1 MFKRMVLKRVLDE
14 VGGLENAMKKRS
26 ISYFGKTAYWPLR
39 DIAELDEWCL
49 IIFVRALFV
58 ILSLMAASTH
68 AATTAFLD
76 FQQTGQFSNYFN
88 GDSNPVWSQSSS
100 AGVGG
105 TGGVQWTL
113 GGSDVWVAKVG
124 FQPSVGSTYTL
135 SVQYLCQINSGYG
148 GIGLTSQNSNLNLA
162 GSTAG
167 VNPGLGIS
175 YHGGGFNLNNNSV
188 SEDDTLWTLTS
199 YGRDISGNQGIPSL
213 GFGSSGNYWS
223 QLSLK
228 MKYLGSNQFEL
239 TPEVY
244 DVNQTTGAVGSMM
257 ASGATRTITNS
268 NLGGASVLYPYF
280 SSNGS
285 RFVGADNITM
295 PVPEPSAVSLLAVGL
310 GGLAM
315 LRRRRL

>member
-1 MFKRMVLKRVLDE
+1 M
-14 VGGLENAMKKRS
+14 
-26 ISYFGKTAYWPLR
+26 
-39 DIAELDEWCL
+39 CL

-76 FQQTGQFSNYFN
+76 FQQAGQFSNYFN

-105 TGGVQWTL
+105 AGGVQWTL

-124 FQPSVGSTYTL
+124 FQPTVGSTYTL

-175 YHGGGFNLNNNSV
+175 YHGSGFNLNNNSV
-188 SEDDTLWTLTS
+188 SESETFWTLTS
-199 YGRDISGNQGIPSL
+199 YGRSKSGNEGIPSP
-213 GFGSSGNYWS
+213 GYGSSGNYWS
-223 QLSLK
+223 QLSLNV
-228 MKYLGSNQFEL
+228 KYLGSNQFDL

-244 DVNQTTGAVGSMM
+244 DVNQTTGAVGSLM

-268 NLGGASVLYPYF
+268 DLGGASVLYPYF
-280 SSNGS
+280 SSKGN

-295 PVPEPSAVSLLAVGL
+295 PVPEPSAVSLLAIGL
-310 GGLAM
+310 GGLA
-315 LRRRRL
+315 LVRRRRS

>member
-1 MFKRMVLKRVLDE
+1 MLLKGLLDE
-14 VGGLENAMKKRS
+14 VGGLQNATKKRK
-26 ISYFGKTAYWPLR
+26 IRIYTKTFIWPFR
-39 DIAELDEWCL
+39 DIAELGGLCL
-49 IIFVRALFV
+49 ILNMRSLFAFLLFV
-58 ILSLMAASTH
+58 AVSTQ
-68 AATTAFLD
+68 AATTASLD
-76 FQQTGQFSNYFN
+76 FQQSGQFSNYFN
-88 GDSNPVWSQSSS
+88 GDSSPVWSQSPS

-175 YHGGGFNLNNNSV
+175 YHGSGFNLDNNSV
-188 SEDDTLWTLTS
+188 SESETSWTLTD
-199 YGRDISGNQGIPSL
+199 YGRSKSGNDGIPSP
-213 GFGSSGNYWS
+213 GRGSSGNYWS

-244 DVNQTTGAVGSMM
+244 DVSQTTGAVGSMM

-268 NLGGASVLYPYF
+268 NLGTASVLYPYF

-295 PVPEPSAVSLLAVGL
+295 PVPEPSALSLLASGL
-310 GGLAM
+310 GALAI
-315 LRRRRL
+315 LRRRRS

>member
-1 MFKRMVLKRVLDE
+1 MK
-14 VGGLENAMKKRS
+14 AM
-26 ISYFGKTAYWPLR
+26 
-39 DIAELDEWCL
+39 
-49 IIFVRALFV
+49 FV

-76 FQQTGQFSNYFN
+76 FSQAGQFSNYFN
-88 GDSNPVWSQSSS
+88 GDSAPVWSQSSS

-105 TGGVQWTL
+105 AGGVQWTL

-175 YHGGGFNLNNNSV
+175 YHGGGFLPNNNSG
-188 SEDDTLWTLTS
+188 SDTSGDTNWTLTP
-199 YGRDISGNQGIPSL
+199 YGASKSGNGGIPSP

-223 QLSLK
+223 QLSLLV
-228 MKYLGSNQFEL
+228 KYSGSNQFEL

-244 DVNQTTGAVGSMM
+244 DVNQSTGAIGSLM
-257 ASGATRTITNS
+257 AYGATRTYTNS

-295 PVPEPSAVSLLAVGL
+295 PVPEPSAFSLLAVGL

-315 LRRRRL
+315 IRYRRS

>member
-1 MFKRMVLKRVLDE
+1 MRWL
-14 VGGLENAMKKRS
+14 S
-26 ISYFGKTAYWPLR
+26 
-39 DIAELDEWCL
+39 
-49 IIFVRALFV
+49 V
-58 ILSLMAASTH
+58 ILFSIAVSTQ
-68 AATTAFLD
+68 AATTASLD
-76 FQQTGQFSNYFN
+76 FQQAGQFSSYFN
-88 GDSNPVWSQSSS
+88 GDSSPTWSQSSS

-105 TGGVQWTL
+105 TGGVQWSL

-124 FQPSVGSTYTL
+124 FQPTVGTTYTL
-135 SVQYLCQINSGYG
+135 SIQYLCRTNSGYG
-148 GIGLTSQNSNLNLA
+148 GIGLSSQNSLLNLA

-175 YHGGGFNLNNNSV
+175 YHGSGFNLDNNSV
-188 SEDDTLWTLTS
+188 SGSETFWTLTD
-199 YGRDISGNQGIPSL
+199 YGRNISGNQGIPSP
-213 GFGSSGNYWS
+213 GHGSSGNYWS

-244 DVNQTTGAVGSMM
+244 DVSQTTGAVGSMM

-315 LRRRRL
+315 MRRRRGY

>member
-1 MFKRMVLKRVLDE
+1 MDMWSLFAFL
-14 VGGLENAMKKRS
+14 
-26 ISYFGKTAYWPLR
+26 
-39 DIAELDEWCL
+39 
-49 IIFVRALFV
+49 LFV
-58 ILSLMAASTH
+58 AVSTQAST
-68 AATTAFLD
+68 TASLD

-135 SVQYLCQINSGYG
+135 SVQYLCQINSG
-148 GIGLTSQNSNLNLA
+148 
-162 GSTAG
+162 STAG

-188 SEDDTLWTLTS
+188 SESDTLWTLTS
-199 YGRDISGNQGIPSL
+199 YGASKSGNQGIPSP

-244 DVNQTTGAVGSMM
+244 DVSQTTGAVGSMM

-315 LRRRRL
+315 MRRRRGY

>member
-1 MFKRMVLKRVLDE
+1 VPIEKL
-14 VGGLENAMKKRS
+14 
-26 ISYFGKTAYWPLR
+26 GK
-39 DIAELDEWCL
+39 WCL
-49 IIFVRALFV
+49 IGYMRSLFTFLLFV
-58 ILSLMAASTH
+58 AVSTQ

-135 SVQYLCQINSGYG
+135 SVQYLCEINSGYG
-148 GIGLTSQNSNLNLA
+148 GIGLSSQNSLLNLT

-175 YHGGGFNLNNNSV
+175 YHGSGFNLDNNSV
-188 SEDDTLWTLTS
+188 SESETSWTLTD
-199 YGRDISGNQGIPSL
+199 YGRSKSGNGGIPSPDH
-213 GFGSSGNYWS
+213 GSSGNYWS

-244 DVNQTTGAVGSMM
+244 DVSQTTGAVGSMM

-268 NLGGASVLYPYF
+268 NLGTASVLYPYF
-280 SSNGS
+280 SSNGN

-295 PVPEPSAVSLLAVGL
+295 PVPEPSALSLLAVGL

-315 LRRRRL
+315 LRRRRS

>member
-1 MFKRMVLKRVLDE
+1 
-14 VGGLENAMKKRS
+14 
-26 ISYFGKTAYWPLR
+26 
-39 DIAELDEWCL
+39 
-49 IIFVRALFV
+49 VRALFV
-58 ILSLMAASTH
+58 ILYLMAASTH

-76 FQQTGQFSNYFN
+76 FQQAGQFSNYFR
-88 GDSNPVWSQSSS
+88 GDSSPVWSQSSS

-105 TGGVQWTL
+105 TGGVQWSL

-124 FQPSVGSTYTL
+124 FQPTVGSTYTL
-135 SVQYLCQINSGYG
+135 SVQYLCQINAGYG
-148 GIGLTSQNSNLNLA
+148 GIGLTSQNSTLNLA
-162 GSTAG
+162 GATAG

-175 YHGGGFNLNNNSV
+175 YHGGGFISDNSGSTSV
-188 SEDDTLWTLTS
+188 TTLWTLTS
-199 YGRDISGNQGIPSL
+199 YGASKSGNQGIPSP
-213 GFGSSGNYWS
+213 GFGSSDNYWS

-244 DVNQTTGAVGSMM
+244 DVNQTTGAVGSLM

-268 NLGGASVLYPYF
+268 DLGGASVLYPYF
-280 SSNGS
+280 SSKGD

-295 PVPEPSAVSLLAVGL
+295 PVPEPSAVSLLAAGL

-315 LRRRRL
+315 MRRRRS

>member
-1 MFKRMVLKRVLDE
+1 MK
-14 VGGLENAMKKRS
+14 AM
-26 ISYFGKTAYWPLR
+26 
-39 DIAELDEWCL
+39 
-49 IIFVRALFV
+49 FV

-76 FQQTGQFSNYFN
+76 FSQAGQFSNYFG
-88 GDSNPVWSQSSS
+88 GDSSPVWSQSSS

-105 TGGVQWTL
+105 TGGVQWTR

-124 FQPSVGSTYTL
+124 FAPTVGSTYTL
-135 SVQYLCQINSGYG
+135 SVQYLCEINAGYG

-175 YHGGGFNLNNNSV
+175 YHGSGFISDNSG
-188 SEDDTLWTLTS
+188 STSGDPNWTLTS
-199 YGRDISGNQGIPSL
+199 YGRDISGNQGIPSP
-213 GFGSSGNYWS
+213 GYGSSGNYWS
-223 QLSLK
+223 QLSLNV
-228 MKYLGSNQFEL
+228 KYLGSNQFDL

-244 DVNQTTGAVGSMM
+244 DVNQTTGAVGSLM
-257 ASGATRTITNS
+257 AYGDTKTYTNS

-280 SSNGS
+280 SGNGS

-295 PVPEPSAVSLLAVGL
+295 PVPEPSALSLLAVGL

-315 LRRRRL
+315 MRRRRS

>member
-1 MFKRMVLKRVLDE
+1 M
-14 VGGLENAMKKRS
+14 RS
-26 ISYFGKTAYWPLR
+26 IFTFLLF
-39 DIAELDEWCL
+39 IA
-49 IIFVRALFV
+49 V
-58 ILSLMAASTH
+58 STQ
-68 AATTAFLD
+68 AATTASLD
-76 FQQTGQFSNYFN
+76 FQQAGQFSNYFN

-105 TGGVQWTL
+105 AGGVQWTL

-148 GIGLTSQNSNLNLA
+148 GIGLSSQNSLLNLT

-175 YHGGGFNLNNNSV
+175 YHGSGFISDNSG
-188 SEDDTLWTLTS
+188 STSGDTNWTLTS
-199 YGRDISGNQGIPSL
+199 YGASKSGNDGIPSP
-213 GFGSSGNYWS
+213 GYGSLGNYWS
-223 QLSLK
+223 QLSLTV
-228 MKYLGSNQFEL
+228 KYLGSNRFDL

-244 DVNQTTGAVGSMM
+244 DVNQTTGAVGSLM

-268 NLGGASVLYPYF
+268 DLGGASVLYPYF
-280 SSNGS
+280 SSKGN

-295 PVPEPSAVSLLAVGL
+295 PVPEPSALSLLAIGL
-310 GGLAM
+310 GGLAVM
-315 LRRRRL
+315 RRRRGC

>member
-1 MFKRMVLKRVLDE
+1 M
-14 VGGLENAMKKRS
+14 
-26 ISYFGKTAYWPLR
+26 
-39 DIAELDEWCL
+39 
-49 IIFVRALFV
+49 
-58 ILSLMAASTH
+58 
-68 AATTAFLD
+68 
-76 FQQTGQFSNYFN
+76 
-88 GDSNPVWSQSSS
+88 
-100 AGVGG
+100 
-105 TGGVQWTL
+105 
-113 GGSDVWVAKVG
+113 G

-135 SVQYLCQINSGYG
+135 SVQYLCEINAGYG

-188 SEDDTLWTLTS
+188 SESDTLWTLTS
-199 YGRDISGNQGIPSL
+199 YGASKSGNQGIPSP

-244 DVNQTTGAVGSMM
+244 DVSQTTGAVGSLM
-257 ASGATRTITNS
+257 AFGATRTITNS

-280 SSNGS
+280 SGNGN

-295 PVPEPSAVSLLAVGL
+295 PVPEPSALSLLAIGL
-310 GGLAM
+310 GVV
-315 LRRRRL
+315 LRRRRRTV

>member
-1 MFKRMVLKRVLDE
+1 
-14 VGGLENAMKKRS
+14 
-26 ISYFGKTAYWPLR
+26 
-39 DIAELDEWCL
+39 
-49 IIFVRALFV
+49 
-58 ILSLMAASTH
+58 MAASTQ
-68 AATTAFLD
+68 AATTASLD

-88 GDSNPVWSQSSS
+88 GDSTPVWSQSSS

-124 FQPSVGSTYTL
+124 FQPTVGTTYTL
-135 SVQYLCQINSGYG
+135 SIQYLCRTNSGYG

-175 YHGGGFNLNNNSV
+175 YHGGGFNLNNNDV
-188 SEDDTLWTLTS
+188 SEGDRLWTLTD
-199 YGRDISGNQGIPSL
+199 YGRNISGNQGIPSP

-228 MKYLGSNQFEL
+228 MKYLSSNQFEI

-244 DVNQTTGAVGSMM
+244 DVNQTTGAVGSLM
-257 ASGATRTITNS
+257 AYGATQNRTNVE
-268 NLGGASVLYPYF
+268 LGGASVLYPYF
-280 SSNGS
+280 SSSGN

-295 PVPEPSAVSLLAVGL
+295 PVPEPSAASLLAVGL
-310 GGLAM
+310 GVLAM
-315 LRRRRL
+315 MRRRRS

>member
-1 MFKRMVLKRVLDE
+1 
-14 VGGLENAMKKRS
+14 
-26 ISYFGKTAYWPLR
+26 
-39 DIAELDEWCL
+39 
-49 IIFVRALFV
+49 VRALFV
-58 ILSLMAASTH
+58 ILSLMAASTQ

-76 FQQTGQFSNYFN
+76 FQQAGQFSNYFN
-88 GDSNPVWSQSSS
+88 GDSAPVWSQSSS
-100 AGVGG
+100 VGVGG
-105 TGGVQWTL
+105 TGGIQWSL

-124 FQPSVGSTYTL
+124 FQPTVGSTYTL

-148 GIGLTSQNSNLNLA
+148 GIGLTSQNLNLNLA

-167 VNPGLGIS
+167 VDPGLGIS
-175 YHGGGFNLNNNSV
+175 YHGSGFNLNNNSV
-188 SEDDTLWTLTS
+188 SESETFWTLTS
-199 YGRDISGNQGIPSL
+199 YGASKSGNQGIPSP
-213 GFGSSGNYWS
+213 GYGSSDNYWS

-280 SSNGS
+280 SSKGN

-295 PVPEPSAVSLLAVGL
+295 PVPEPSAVSLLAIGL
-310 GGLAM
+310 GALAM
-315 LRRRRL
+315 MRRLRS

>member
-1 MFKRMVLKRVLDE
+1 LD
-14 VGGLENAMKKRS
+14 MRS
-26 ISYFGKTAYWPLR
+26 LFAFL
-39 DIAELDEWCL
+39 
-49 IIFVRALFV
+49 LFV
-58 ILSLMAASTH
+58 AVSTQ

-76 FQQTGQFSNYFN
+76 FQQTGQYSNYFN
-88 GDSNPVWSQSSS
+88 GDSTPVWSQSSS

-105 TGGVQWTL
+105 TGGVQWSL

-148 GIGLTSQNSNLNLA
+148 GIGLSSQNSLLNLA

-175 YHGGGFNLNNNSV
+175 YHGSGFNLNNNSV
-188 SEDDTLWTLTS
+188 SESDTNWTLTS
-199 YGRDISGNQGIPSL
+199 YGASKSGNDGIPSP
-213 GFGSSGNYWS
+213 GHGSSGNYWS
-223 QLSLK
+223 QLSLNV
-228 MKYLGSNQFEL
+228 KYLGSNQFDL

-244 DVNQTTGAVGSMM
+244 DVNQTTGAVGSLM
-257 ASGATRTITNS
+257 AYGATQTYTNS
-268 NLGGASVLYPYF
+268 NLGTASVLYPYF

-295 PVPEPSAVSLLAVGL
+295 PVPEPSALSLLAVGL
-310 GGLAM
+310 GGLAIL
-315 LRRRRL
+315 LRRRS

>member
-1 MFKRMVLKRVLDE
+1 MPIEKL
-14 VGGLENAMKKRS
+14 
-26 ISYFGKTAYWPLR
+26 GK
-39 DIAELDEWCL
+39 WCL
-49 IIFVRALFV
+49 IGYMRSLFTF
-58 ILSLMAASTH
+58 LLFAAVSTQ
-68 AATTAFLD
+68 AATTAFLN
-76 FQQTGQFSNYFN
+76 FQQAGQFSNYFN
-88 GDSNPVWSQSSS
+88 GDSTPVWSQSSS

-167 VNPGLGIS
+167 VNPGLGVS

-188 SEDDTLWTLTS
+188 SESDTLWTLTS
-199 YGRDISGNQGIPSL
+199 YGASKSDNQGIPSP

-228 MKYLGSNQFEL
+228 MKYLSSNQFEI

-244 DVNQTTGAVGSMM
+244 DVNQTTGAVGSLM
-257 ASGATRTITNS
+257 ASGAPRTITNS
-268 NLGGASVLYPYF
+268 NLGTASVLYPYF
-280 SSNGS
+280 SSNGN
-285 RFVGADNITM
+285 RFVAADNITM
-295 PVPEPSAVSLLAVGL
+295 PVPEPSALSLLAIGL

-315 LRRRRL
+315 MRRRRGY

>member
-1 MFKRMVLKRVLDE
+1 
-14 VGGLENAMKKRS
+14 
-26 ISYFGKTAYWPLR
+26 
-39 DIAELDEWCL
+39 
-49 IIFVRALFV
+49 VRALFV
-58 ILSLMAASTH
+58 FLSIMAASTH

-76 FQQTGQFSNYFN
+76 FHHAGQFSNYFN

-135 SVQYLCQINSGYG
+135 SVQYLCQVNSGYG
-148 GIGLTSQNSNLNLA
+148 GIGLSSQNSLLNLA

-167 VNPGLGIS
+167 VDPGLGIS
-175 YHGGGFNLNNNSV
+175 YHGSGFNLNNNSV
-188 SEDDTLWTLTS
+188 SESETFWTLTS
-199 YGRDISGNQGIPSL
+199 YGRSKSGNEGIPSP
-213 GFGSSGNYWS
+213 GYGSSGNYWS

-280 SSNGS
+280 SSKGN

-295 PVPEPSAVSLLAVGL
+295 PVPEPSAVSLLAIGL
-310 GGLAM
+310 GGLAI
-315 LRRRRL
+315 LRRRRS

>member
-1 MFKRMVLKRVLDE
+1 M
-14 VGGLENAMKKRS
+14 RS
-26 ISYFGKTAYWPLR
+26 LFTFL
-39 DIAELDEWCL
+39 
-49 IIFVRALFV
+49 LFV
-58 ILSLMAASTH
+58 AVSAQ
-68 AATTAFLD
+68 AATTASLD
-76 FQQTGQFSNYFN
+76 FQQAGQFSNYFN

-175 YHGGGFNLNNNSV
+175 YHGGAFNLNNNSV

-199 YGRDISGNQGIPSL
+199 YGASKSDNQGIPSP
-213 GFGSSGNYWS
+213 GGYGSSGNYWS

-244 DVNQTTGAVGSMM
+244 DVNQTTGAVGSLM
-257 ASGATRTITNS
+257 AYGATQNRTNLD
-268 NLGGASVLYPYF
+268 LGGASVLYPYF
-280 SSNGS
+280 SSNGR
-285 RFVGADNITM
+285 RFVAADNITM
-295 PVPEPSAVSLLAVGL
+295 PVPEPSALSLLAVGL

-315 LRRRRL
+315 LRRRRS

>member
-1 MFKRMVLKRVLDE
+1 MWSLFAFL
-14 VGGLENAMKKRS
+14 
-26 ISYFGKTAYWPLR
+26 
-39 DIAELDEWCL
+39 
-49 IIFVRALFV
+49 LFV
-58 ILSLMAASTH
+58 AVSTQAST
-68 AATTAFLD
+68 TASLD
-76 FQQTGQFSNYFN
+76 FQQSGQFSNYFN
-88 GDSNPVWSQSSS
+88 GDSSPVWSQSPS

-105 TGGVQWTL
+105 TGGVQWSL

-148 GIGLTSQNSNLNLA
+148 GIGLSSQNSLLNLT

-175 YHGGGFNLNNNSV
+175 YHGSGFNLDNNSV
-188 SEDDTLWTLTS
+188 SGSETFWTLTD
-199 YGRDISGNQGIPSL
+199 YGRNISGNQGIPSP
-213 GFGSSGNYWS
+213 GRGSSGNYWS

-244 DVNQTTGAVGSMM
+244 DVNQTTGAVVSMM

-268 NLGGASVLYPYF
+268 NLGTASVLYPYF

-285 RFVGADNITM
+285 RFVAADNITM
-295 PVPEPSAVSLLAVGL
+295 PVPEPSALSLLAIGL

-315 LRRRRL
+315 MRRRRGY

>member
-1 MFKRMVLKRVLDE
+1 M
-14 VGGLENAMKKRS
+14 
-26 ISYFGKTAYWPLR
+26 
-39 DIAELDEWCL
+39 CL

-88 GDSNPVWSQSSS
+88 GDSTPVWSQSSS

-105 TGGVQWTL
+105 TGGVQWTQ

-135 SVQYLCQINSGYG
+135 SVQYLCEINNGYG
-148 GIGLTSQNSNLNLA
+148 GIGLSSQNSLLNLT

-175 YHGGGFNLNNNSV
+175 YHGSGFNLNNNSV
-188 SEDDTLWTLTS
+188 SESDTSWTKTP
-199 YGRDISGNQGIPSL
+199 YGASKSGNDGIPSPDH
-213 GFGSSGNYWS
+213 GSSGNYWS

>member
-1 MFKRMVLKRVLDE
+1 M
-14 VGGLENAMKKRS
+14 
-26 ISYFGKTAYWPLR
+26 
-39 DIAELDEWCL
+39 
-49 IIFVRALFV
+49 RALFV

-188 SEDDTLWTLTS
+188 SESDTLWTLTS
-199 YGRDISGNQGIPSL
+199 YGASKSGNQGIPSP

-315 LRRRRL
+315 MRRRRS